1 NNDKS
6 IYFQEDVG
14 VVSLLEKKIL
24 LGECDEVKKN
34 YQDALLHLIDIQ
46 FIFQSRDFENEFK
59 KLNSFDEERIKND
72 LIYFKTYFLLQ
83 TGIQFDEKRLEI
95 EFDEISNTILDKNL
109 IVFMYRDFQGRNIM
123 VNNNKIYFIDFQGA
137 MQGSPMYDVASLLW
151 QAKACLSKEWKR
163 ELLDFYIFHLKNRIE
178 IDEEAIKKSYQKI
191 VLLRLLQVMGAYGLR
206 GLVEKKEHFIS
217 SIPSGI
223 KNIIEWKEENSLA
236 QYPELNHCLEQ
247 LKNYKIEI

>member
-1 NNDKS
+1 
-6 IYFQEDVG
+6 
-14 VVSLLEKKIL
+14 
-24 LGECDEVKKN
+24 
-34 YQDALLHLIDIQ
+34 
-46 FIFQSRDFENEFK
+46 
-59 KLNSFDEERIKND
+59 
-72 LIYFKTYFLLQ
+72 
-83 TGIQFDEKRLEI
+83 
-95 EFDEISNTILDKNL
+95 
-109 IVFMYRDFQGRNIM
+109 MYRDFQGRNIM

-137 MQGSPMYDVASLLW
+137 MQGSPMYDLASLLW
-151 QAKACLSKEWKR
+151 QAKASLSTEWKS